1 MAQTAAAAQASQAS
15 QAAMAAAQQAA
26 AQQTLN
32 KAAMDAA
39 NAATAAMGLMG
50 ALPAAA
56 GKKFQFDFCHV
67 ACFHRV
73 LVGFIRPKDVSD
85 SVSFRH
91 PVTLLIHNDN
101 KWKLSGSFQGHACS
115 ILYCRGT

>member
-56 GKKFQFDFCHV
+56 GENFKFFFCYMSCLMLIEIYQAAKCIRQF
-67 ACFHRV
+67 
-73 LVGFIRPKDVSD
+73 LLSTPIN
-85 SVSFRH
+85 
-91 PVTLLIHNDN
+91 TLH
-101 KWKLSGSFQGHACS
+101 
-115 ILYCRGT
+115 ILRKQAQTYQNF